1 MAKWRV
7 EKRKE
12 PVGSYYFWDTISPT
26 GDVWPFIEWDAAMKC
41 VNYLIARDKKRR
53 AKYVF

>member
-1 MAKWRV
+1 MAKWQVKR
-7 EKRKE
+7 RKE

-41 VNYLIARDKKRR
+41 VNYLIARDEKRR